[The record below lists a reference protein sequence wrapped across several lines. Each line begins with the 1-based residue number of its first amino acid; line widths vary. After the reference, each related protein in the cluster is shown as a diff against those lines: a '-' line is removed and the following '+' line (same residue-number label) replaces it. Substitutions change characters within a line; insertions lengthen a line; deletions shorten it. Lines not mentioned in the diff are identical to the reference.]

1 MVQLSHPYMTAGK
14 TVALIVPT
22 FVGKVMP
29 LLFINNVLS
38 GITDRDR
45 ADLDKDSDFLFK
57 YDEPK
62 VTVNN
67 L

>member
-14 TVALIVPT
+14 TVALIVLT
-22 FVGKVMP
+22 FVSKVMP
-29 LLFINNVLS
+29 LLFINNVQS
-38 GITDRDR
+38 GITDRNR
-45 ADLDKDSDFLFK
+45 ADLDKDSDFVLK